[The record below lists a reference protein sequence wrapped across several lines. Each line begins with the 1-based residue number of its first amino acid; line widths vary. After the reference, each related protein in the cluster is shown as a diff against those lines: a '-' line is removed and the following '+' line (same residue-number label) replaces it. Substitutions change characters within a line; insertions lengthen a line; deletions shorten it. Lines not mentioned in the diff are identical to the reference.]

1 MHLADDH
8 GETVVATI
16 YCEEN
21 LSHALD
27 GQPDFLGD
35 VKIMEYAA
43 FSILDL
49 FIDVPFQHRRLLI
62 V

>member
-1 MHLADDH
+1 M
-8 GETVVATI
+8 ATI